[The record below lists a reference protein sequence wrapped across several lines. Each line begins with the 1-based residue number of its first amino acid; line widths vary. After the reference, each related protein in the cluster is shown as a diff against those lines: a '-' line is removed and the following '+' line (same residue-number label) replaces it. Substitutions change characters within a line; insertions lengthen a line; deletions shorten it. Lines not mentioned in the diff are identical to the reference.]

1 MKTGNTLRMA
11 KNSLLCFFTTL
22 AAGFLVACGSD
33 GSGDFN
39 FIGGGTPTPMTVA
52 MTVIA
57 PSSPGVPTFSQPD
70 LPTVNFSSYLFDTA
84 AEGVEYSGPT
94 GNGMTGEGGVFLAS
108 EGVFEFS
115 IADTALGSVQIRSQ
129 DEDNAVTPADFIGVV
144 DETQVIT
151 IARIMQA
158 LDEDNTLQNGISIS
172 QATRDDSEG
181 VSLLYSRVGISDEA
195 IAGNSVGDNNKQYTI
210 PSVANAKSH
219 LADTRK
225 CLFSGGYVGDFEGT
239 LLGTD
244 VNGQSYYA
252 VEPFVNRVRRFTGDG
267 DQIFSTFDETSAI
280 GVIGST
286 ITLSPGNELSFIT
299 PRLVTGVLQNT
310 DDDGNTVFSSADNL
324 TLAVN
329 TGNPSAT
336 RRVVGVET
344 TNTVEVVAGMYV
356 LDYFEEA
363 TVFRGQYY
371 SVDAGGTISIV
382 PLSLTIANGGSWP
395 TVAMTVATMLTLSGD
410 NATITVGVVRVDE
423 NYGSF
428 DGVFATGVDSQLS
441 GTWCD
446 IGGAVGSTVAPTP
459 PTPSIEVIVTWN
471 EVEGATSYKL
481 YRATMTVSVG
491 STVSV
496 ANTQVGG
503 DISTTTYVDTP
514 PAGPEYFYRLQACNS
529 AGCSKHPFGPPDPAA
544 GGGDGGTVAM
554 TMTMT
559 MTMTVAV
566 APAQPSVPSA
576 SAQSDT
582 EIEVTWDAVS
592 LATTY
597 NLYRATV
604 SGVTSTLQIGG
615 DLATTTYTDS
625 ELSANTDYF
634 YQLEAC
640 NSAGCSERSPE
651 VSVTT
656 NDDGQCDVGDMLAI
670 GESCIWREHTFM
682 AEAGG
687 LSIAGPRVNSAPLNT
702 NQFTQEEPP
711 SSGNLLMATR
721 SGTTWEITRAD

>member
-1 MKTGNTLRMA
+1 MKTGNTLRTA

-70 LPTVNFSSYLFDTA
+70 LSTVNFSSYLFDTA

-94 GNGMTGEGGVFLAS
+94 GNGVTGKGGVFLAS
-108 EGVFEFS
+108 AEEGGVFEFS

-129 DEDNAVTPADFIGVV
+129 DENNAVTPADFIGVV
-144 DETQVIT
+144 DEAQVIT

-158 LDEDNTLQNGISIS
+158 LDFDGDLQNGISIS
-172 QATRDDSEG
+172 QDVRQDQEG
-181 VSLLYSRVGISDEA
+181 VSRLYSELARSTGA
-195 IAGNSVGDNNKQYTI
+195 IGANQVGDAPKVYEI
-210 PSVANAKSH
+210 PSVADAMNH

-239 LLGTD
+239 LAGID
-244 VNGQSYYA
+244 VSGQSYYA
-252 VEPFVNRVRRFTGDG
+252 VEPFVNQVRVFTDAD
-267 DQIFSTFDETSAI
+267 DQPFLTFDETSTV

-286 ITLSPGNELSFIT
+286 ITLSPGSELSFIA
-299 PRLVTGVLQNT
+299 PRLVTGVFQTTNPG
-310 DDDGNTVFSSADNL
+310 DGSTILLATDNL
-324 TLAVN
+324 TLAE
-329 TGNPSAT
+329 GNPGAT
-336 RRVVGVET
+336 RRIVGVET
-344 TNTVEVVAGMYV
+344 TNTVMAVAGMYV

-363 TVFRGQYY
+363 TVFRGRYY
-371 SVDAGGTISIV
+371 DVDADSNAVSTVS
-382 PLSLTIANGGSWP
+382 LSLTIANGGSWP

-459 PTPSIEVIVTWN
+459 PTPLIEITVMWS
-471 EVEGATSYKL
+471 EVSLATSYKL
-481 YRATMTVSVG
+481 YRSTMTVSVG

-496 ANTQVGG
+496 ADTQVGG

-514 PAGPEYFYRLQACNS
+514 PAGPDYFYRVEACNS
-529 AGCSKHPFGPPDPAA
+529 AGCSDDPAPAA
-544 GGGDGGTVAM
+544 GGGDGNGNGGGGGGNGD
-554 TMTMT
+554 
-559 MTMTVAV
+559 
-566 APAQPSVPSA
+566 APAQPSAPSA

-592 LATTY
+592 LATSY
-597 NLYRATV
+597 KLYRATV
-604 SGVTSTLQIGG
+604 SSGTYDQVGG
-615 DLATTTYTDS
+615 DISALRYLDS
-625 ELSANTDYF
+625 GRSAETEYF

-651 VSVTT
+651 VSATT
-656 NDDGQCDVGDMLAI
+656 EVAVDDGQCRMGQVLMTGD
-670 GESCIWREHTFM
+670 SCEYRGLEFSVLPNGLFD
-682 AEAGG
+682 AGG
-687 LSIAGPRVNSAPLNT
+687 GFLMDSPRVDV
-702 NQFTQEEPP
+702 
-711 SSGNLLMATR
+711 SGTTINDVEIGTFIATR
-721 SGTTWEITRAD
+721 SGTGGDTEWTITDLE